1 MNTRHPLIVTA
12 LLALAAASSAQAFDL
27 NAAVQAAR
35 SYDAG
40 YAGARAT
47 LQAGQEKAV
56 QGRAQLLP
64 SVGLSASLTRT
75 DAMKPDADP
84 YNTRSVGVQLTQPL
98 FDIGSYSAY
107 KKGLIASELSGV
119 QFDASS
125 QQLIADVAR
134 AYFDVLLAED
144 VLNVTQATK
153 KAYDRQL
160 AQAKKSFEVGTATI
174 TDTHE
179 AQAGYDAAQA
189 REIAAMSDLEI
200 KRNTLANLTGLQAEN
215 INRLRQQ
222 QGLSSQDSGELNAW
236 IQRAEAGSLA
246 LKSALQQQL
255 LAERSLEEARGKHLP
270 TVNLSAGLSDN
281 YSTSASSKASGQQR
295 TRGNTL
301 GLNLSLPLYAGGA
314 INSQVTE
321 AAANLDKA
329 REDVEAA
336 RRKVRLD
343 VRRAWLGVSNGAA
356 LVKAQEQLLVS
367 AKSKLDSTKLGKDVG
382 VRTNLDLLN
391 AERDYQDAVRALAEA
406 RYNYLY
412 ARLSLSQAAGE
423 LDDKAVA
430 EVNRFF

>member
-1 MNTRHPLIVTA
+1 MNKPHQLILSA
-12 LLALAAASSAQAFDL
+12 LLSLGLGASAHAFDL
-27 NAAVQAAR
+27 NEAVQAAR
-35 SYDAG
+35 NYDAG

-64 SVGLSASLTRT
+64 TVGLSANLTRT

-84 YNTRSVGVQLTQPL
+84 YTSNGVGVQLSQPL
-98 FDIGSYSAY
+98 FDISSYSAY
-107 KKGLIASELSGV
+107 KKGLLASELSGV
-119 QFDASS
+119 QFDATS

-160 AQAKKSFEVGTATI
+160 AQARKAFEVGTATI

-189 REIAAMSDLEI
+189 KEIAAVSDLEI
-200 KRNTLANLTGLQAEN
+200 KRNSLANLTGLPAAS
-215 INRLRQQ
+215 INRLKNEKA
-222 QGLSSQDSGELNAW
+222 LNSSAAGELDAW
-236 IQRAEAGSLA
+236 LTRGEAGSLA
-246 LKSALQQQL
+246 LKAARQQQQ

-270 TVNLSAGLSDN
+270 SVHLTAALNDN
-281 YSTSASSKASGQQR
+281 RNNSASSKASGLQHTQ
-295 TRGNTL
+295 GNTV
-301 GLNLSLPLYAGGA
+301 GLSLSMPLYAGGA

-391 AERDYQDAVRALAEA
+391 AERDYQDAVRGLAEA

-412 ARLSLSQAAGE
+412 ARLALAQAAGE

-430 EVNRFF
+430 DINRFF

>member
-1 MNTRHPLIVTA
+1 MNKPHQLIFSA
-12 LLALAAASSAQAFDL
+12 LLSLGLGASAHAFDL
-27 NAAVQAAR
+27 SEAVQAAR
-35 SYDAG
+35 QYDAG

-64 SVGLSASLTRT
+64 SVGLSASVTRT
-75 DAMKPDADP
+75 DAMKPDMDA

-98 FDIGSYSAY
+98 FDIASYSAY

-119 QFDASS
+119 QFDAAT
-125 QQLIADVAR
+125 QQLIASVAR
-134 AYFDVLLAED
+134 AYLDVLLAED

-189 REIAAMSDLEI
+189 REIAAVSDLEI
-200 KRNTLANLTGLQAEN
+200 KRNTLASLTGLPAER
-215 INRLRQQ
+215 INRLRNEKA
-222 QGLSSQDSGELNAW
+222 LSDNDIGKLDSW
-236 IQRAEAGSLA
+236 INRGEAGSLA
-246 LKSALQQQL
+246 LKAAMQQQQ
-255 LAERSLEEARGKHLP
+255 LAERSLEDARGKHLP
-270 TVNLSAGLSDN
+270 TVNLTAGLNDS
-281 YSTSASSKASGQQR
+281 YSNSPSSKLSNQQR
-295 TRGNTL
+295 TRGNSL
-301 GLNLSLPLYAGGA
+301 GLNLSVPLYAGGA
-314 INSQVTE
+314 ISSQVTE
-321 AAANLDKA
+321 AAANLEKA

-336 RRKVRLD
+336 RRQVRLD

-356 LVKAQEQLLVS
+356 LVKAQEQLLIS
-367 AKSKLDSTKLGKDVG
+367 AKSKLDSTRLGKDVG

-391 AERDYQDAVRALAEA
+391 AERDYQDAVRGLAEA

-412 ARLSLSQAAGE
+412 ARLSLAQAAGE
-423 LDDKAVA
+423 LDDKVVA
-430 EVNRFF
+430 DINRFF